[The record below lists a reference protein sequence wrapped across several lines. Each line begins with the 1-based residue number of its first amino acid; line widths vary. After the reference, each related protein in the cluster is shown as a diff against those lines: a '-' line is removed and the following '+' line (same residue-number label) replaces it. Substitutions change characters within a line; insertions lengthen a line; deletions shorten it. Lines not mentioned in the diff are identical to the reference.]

1 MRKAIFLSAAVSI
14 SILHFTACDGVLAV
28 KPMESKIFTTS
39 ETNSSESGAA
49 DVGSESTTLPEEI
62 QDETKEIQSGTKE
75 IQGET
80 EEIQVETKEF
90 QGEPGEKEE
99 GIESNSE
106 AGDGP
111 QGVPRLPGTGRRLED
126 FVPDGWEIL
135 DKVELDFNQDGISD
149 YIGVLDVDWEEPE
162 GDRILRIYQDYPR
175 ILFAIASQ
183 ETDGYCLDFQDIN
196 LIRTRNEGGVF
207 GDPYLPLTAG
217 GTWFTTHA
225 YGGSGWKWSEDST
238 YTYRD
243 GTWWL
248 TLREATSGYGAFIT
262 SYTKNDWEKGVG
274 IRKKRSEFS
283 DLLEF
288 VESEEYD
295 LVYELPLDEPL
306 TLEQA
311 GKRSWWALDRVTD
324 WEVEGIVFPPDVE
337 LSEEEVWIPEKAA
350 DLGYARYCDEDCVL
364 YTFHTGSDTD
374 GGFYYLARYCWQ
386 DKVLSVLA
394 KEESEIGGLELY
406 GNKIYYST
414 EIRETAAGEMM
425 TEGEE
430 QTAAEESTVGI
441 RLNRMGIDG
450 TRKET
455 IFEYRYQEEGHE
467 MVESRTPYLALIYE
481 ISKDEM
487 IVEVYIG
494 DEPHPFYRMKT
505 DGSGQ
510 KRIGQMPKE

>member
-14 SILHFTACDGVLAV
+14 SLLHFTACNGVLAV

-39 ETNSSESGAA
+39 ETNGSERGAA
-49 DVGSESTTLPEEI
+49 DAGSESAALPE
-62 QDETKEIQSGTKE
+62 E

-106 AGDGP
+106 ADDGS
-111 QGVPRLPGTGRRLED
+111 QGVPRLPDTGRRLED

-149 YIGVLDVDWEEPE
+149 YIGVLDVDREEPE

-217 GTWFTTHA
+217 GTWFTTHT

-262 SYTKNDWEKGVG
+262 SYTEDDWEKGVG
-274 IRKKRSEFS
+274 IRKRRSEFS

-288 VESEEYD
+288 GGKNDIVSSMSQV
-295 LVYELPLDEPL
+295 VY
-306 TLEQA
+306 
-311 GKRSWWALDRVTD
+311 
-324 WEVEGIVFPPDVE
+324 
-337 LSEEEVWIPEKAA
+337 
-350 DLGYARYCDEDCVL
+350 
-364 YTFHTGSDTD
+364 
-374 GGFYYLARYCWQ
+374 
-386 DKVLSVLA
+386 
-394 KEESEIGGLELY
+394 
-406 GNKIYYST
+406 
-414 EIRETAAGEMM
+414 
-425 TEGEE
+425 
-430 QTAAEESTVGI
+430 
-441 RLNRMGIDG
+441 
-450 TRKET
+450 
-455 IFEYRYQEEGHE
+455 
-467 MVESRTPYLALIYE
+467 
-481 ISKDEM
+481 
-487 IVEVYIG
+487 
-494 DEPHPFYRMKT
+494 
-505 DGSGQ
+505 
-510 KRIGQMPKE
+510 

>member
-1 MRKAIFLSAAVSI
+1 M
-14 SILHFTACDGVLAV
+14 
-28 KPMESKIFTTS
+28 
-39 ETNSSESGAA
+39 
-49 DVGSESTTLPEEI
+49 
-62 QDETKEIQSGTKE
+62 
-75 IQGET
+75 
-80 EEIQVETKEF
+80 
-90 QGEPGEKEE
+90 
-99 GIESNSE
+99 
-106 AGDGP
+106 
-111 QGVPRLPGTGRRLED
+111 
-126 FVPDGWEIL
+126 
-135 DKVELDFNQDGISD
+135 
-149 YIGVLDVDWEEPE
+149 
-162 GDRILRIYQDYPR
+162 
-175 ILFAIASQ
+175 
-183 ETDGYCLDFQDIN
+183 
-196 LIRTRNEGGVF
+196 
-207 GDPYLPLTAG
+207 
-217 GTWFTTHA
+217 
-225 YGGSGWKWSEDST
+225 
-238 YTYRD
+238 
-243 GTWWL
+243 
-248 TLREATSGYGAFIT
+248 
-262 SYTKNDWEKGVG
+262 G

-430 QTAAEESTVGI
+430 QTETEERTVGR
-441 RLNRMGIDG
+441 RLDG
-450 TRKET
+450 VGLDGWRLET
-455 IFEYRYQEEGHE
+455 
-467 MVESRTPYLALIYE
+467 
-481 ISKDEM
+481 
-487 IVEVYIG
+487 
-494 DEPHPFYRMKT
+494 
-505 DGSGQ
+505 
-510 KRIGQMPKE
+510 